1 MIQRYHNEPVGL
13 RVTPEPGDYLKLHDR
28 ILPDGSEQITVGR
41 GGSWSVLACKEVYGK
56 ASKAV
61 QASGAKSAVF
71 DLSAAA
77 ELGRDGLLAA
87 AEGICGGAYQMKY
100 TLSDQW
106 EPEFACYAS
115 GEGWQE
121 QDLQLGWTLAE
132 SILRTRSLVN
142 RPANLLTP
150 ERLATALTE
159 QCAGLPVET
168 QCYDRGTLH
177 ELGLEAFLA
186 VGDSSGHPPVLAVLR
201 YTGAPDSAE
210 RLGLVGKGVTVDS
223 GGYNLKSSGSM
234 AGIKGDMAGG
244 AAVAA
249 AVRAIAAAGIPVNVT
264 AVVPCCEN
272 RISTTSLLPG
282 DLIGSLSGKTIEV
295 FNADAEGRLILA
307 DGLTWAIRKEG
318 CTRLVDAATLTG
330 AICAMLGYVATGVM
344 ASDDGWYAA
353 LERAAAHSGE
363 RFWRMPDFP
372 EYEKLI
378 RGDLGDVR
386 NTSRDGCG
394 AITAGL
400 FLRHFTE
407 GLPWLHLDI
416 AGTADNKGYVWE
428 HQVPGADRLEL
439 CAHLVIGGTTPTH
452 ALFRQV
458 QRDSGVPINVLIRP
472 RFGDFLYTE
481 PELEEMCEEI
491 AAFRD
496 LGANGVVIGA
506 LTPDGELDLAQMRRM
521 MACAGQMEVTL
532 HRAFDMT
539 RDPFRALEDAV
550 SLGCR
555 TILSSGQ
562 AANAALGAPLL
573 AKLNGQAAGRIDLM
587 AGCGVK
593 RTNIA
598 GIAAQTGI
606 TTFHTTGRKGS
617 VDSGMRYRKEG
628 VSMGL
633 PSLSEYELWLTD
645 EAEFRACA
653 ETVHALGT
661 PGAQA

>member
-77 ELGRDGLLAA
+77 SWSRDGLLAA
-87 AEGICGGAYQMKY
+87 AEGHLRRR
-100 TLSDQW
+100 LSD
-106 EPEFACYAS
+106 EIYALRSVGPEFACYAS

-150 ERLATALTE
+150 ERLAAALTE

-168 QCYDRGTLH
+168 QCYDRGTPARAGAG
-177 ELGLEAFLA
+177 GLPRRGRQQRPLA
-186 VGDSSGHPPVLAVLR
+186 GAGRAA

-372 EYEKLI
+372 EYESSSAATSATCATRAATAAARSRPGCSCGTLPRVC
-378 RGDLGDVR
+378 RGCIW
-386 NTSRDGCG
+386 TSQARRTTRAMSG
-394 AITAGL
+394 
-400 FLRHFTE
+400 
-407 GLPWLHLDI
+407 
-416 AGTADNKGYVWE
+416 E
-428 HQVPGADRLEL
+428 HQVPGAT
-439 CAHLVIGGTTPTH
+439 GT
-452 ALFRQV
+452 
-458 QRDSGVPINVLIRP
+458 
-472 RFGDFLYTE
+472 
-481 PELEEMCEEI
+481 
-491 AAFRD
+491 
-496 LGANGVVIGA
+496 
-506 LTPDGELDLAQMRRM
+506 
-521 MACAGQMEVTL
+521 
-532 HRAFDMT
+532 
-539 RDPFRALEDAV
+539 AV
-550 SLGCR
+550 STLFH
-555 TILSSGQ
+555 
-562 AANAALGAPLL
+562 L
-573 AKLNGQAAGRIDLM
+573 A
-587 AGCGVK
+587 CGLAEK
-593 RTNIA
+593 
-598 GIAAQTGI
+598 
-606 TTFHTTGRKGS
+606 
-617 VDSGMRYRKEG
+617 KE
-628 VSMGL
+628 
-633 PSLSEYELWLTD
+633 
-645 EAEFRACA
+645 EAK
-653 ETVHALGT
+653 
-661 PGAQA
+661 